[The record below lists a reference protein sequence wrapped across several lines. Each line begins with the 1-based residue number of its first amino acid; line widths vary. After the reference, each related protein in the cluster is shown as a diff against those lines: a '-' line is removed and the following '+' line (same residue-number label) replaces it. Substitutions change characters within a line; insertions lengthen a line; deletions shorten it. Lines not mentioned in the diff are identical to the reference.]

1 MRKAEVKHRNTV
13 KLERLQRFLSW
24 AAERHPDFVPKKNH
38 QEKWFSTY
46 IGHQPPEIGRAARL
60 FWLGL
65 DEPTVDANL
74 EGAESQSLIGRLL
87 NRDLND
93 YSCNVD
99 IFGIEKTLDCGP
111 VQNLLEPELAL
122 RIPDSTSIDEFE
134 ANVDDAIEAL
144 VRDRLHVLERPF
156 ASMTDEQKMRVLDRL
171 PVRLSR
177 LDDFAA
183 KAVDILNEV
192 KHELRYVV
200 ELRHGDVALD
210 LQRRIPGG
218 QGHVL
223 SDQDVAELKAQDR
236 QDLLAKFE
244 TMIEEAGD
252 FDLQLLGEKRLTEVF
267 MMEPKKL
274 RRTIRFA
281 RQDHKEKMA
290 FAVLLEN
297 NPRFV
302 HYHKLYAA
310 RRITRT
316 WTALLGPTNSGKTHQ
331 AIEAM
336 TGVVHAIYLS
346 PLRLMALENQE
357 RIESM
362 GVPCSLVTGEEEIIR
377 EGATHYCCT
386 VEEFAR
392 FRHQPWDVVVID
404 EVQMMADSQRGW
416 AWVDALVSAYTPEL
430 IMTGPEL
437 IRPSLKTLCDLC
449 EDELVVK
456 RTKRLSPVEVARRST
471 TLKQLDEGSMLVA
484 FSRKTVLEL
493 KSMLEMT
500 GKSVSVVYGALSPE
514 VRREQARRFRE
525 GEADIMVATDAVG
538 MGLNMPA
545 HTLCFYT
552 DEKYDGIQNRQL
564 KVQEVKQIGGRAGR
578 FGHHDSGLI
587 TALDAQTLQSIK
599 RLFHSEDLPVDLSQF
614 QVRPS
619 IEHLQAI
626 SELMDEPSLL
636 RAWLTFN
643 RNINY
648 GDEFISVLPDEL
660 AEWIKLIDD
669 PTIDLPLRWIFACTP
684 IRGGLDSPASIF
696 AQQWLKKVAQDKE
709 VPLPRLIIDADLAT
723 LESSLHVIET
733 YLHLARTLPAHFPA
747 LEQAEQHRSLLNGAI
762 TRELSRQRK
771 PRSSDRRRLSGETRN
786 CKQCGKAMPMAERQ
800 FRLCQNCFQEQ
811 RSKDQPSAKR
821 RAPKRVKT

>member
-1 MRKAEVKHRNTV
+1 MRKAELKQRHAR
-13 KLERLQRFLSW
+13 KLERLQRFLDW
-24 AAERHPDFVPKKNH
+24 AAERHPEFVPKKNH
-38 QEKWFSTY
+38 QENWFSTY

-65 DEPTVDANL
+65 DEPTVNANL
-74 EGAESQSLIGRLL
+74 EGADPASLIGRLL

-93 YSCNVD
+93 YSCRVD
-99 IFGIEKTLDCGP
+99 VFGVEKTLDCGP
-111 VQNLLEPELAL
+111 VQQLLEPDFAL
-122 RIPDSTSIDEFE
+122 RTEDSASTDAFE
-134 ANVDDAIEAL
+134 AHVRDAIEAL
-144 VRDRLHVLERPF
+144 VRDRLHVLDHPF
-156 ASMTDEQKMRVLDRL
+156 ASMTDDEKEQCLQRL
-171 PVRLSR
+171 PSKLSR
-177 LDDFAA
+177 LDDFAV
-183 KAVDILNEV
+183 KAVDIVNEV

-200 ELRHGDVALD
+200 ELRHGDIALD
-210 LQRRIPGG
+210 MQRRIPGG

-223 SDQDVAELKAQDR
+223 SERDVEALKEEDR
-236 QDLLAKFE
+236 QAMNAKFE
-244 TMIEEAGD
+244 MMVEEAGD
-252 FDLQLLGEKRLTEVF
+252 FDLQVLGEKRLTEIF

-336 TGVVHAIYLS
+336 TGVEHAIYLS

-377 EGATHYCCT
+377 EGATHFCCT

-392 FRHQPWDVVVID
+392 FRHQAWDVVVID

-416 AWVDALVSAYTPEL
+416 AWVDALVSAYTPNL

-437 IRPSLKTLCDLC
+437 IRPSLQTLCDLC

-456 RTKRLSPVEVARRST
+456 RTKRLSPVEVARRATS
-471 TLKQLDEGSMLVA
+471 LKQLDEGSMLVA

-493 KSMLEMT
+493 KAMLEMT

-538 MGLNMPA
+538 MGLNLPA

-564 KVQEVKQIGGRAGR
+564 RVQEVKQIGGRAGR
-578 FGHHDSGLI
+578 FGHHDSGTI

-626 SELMDEPSLL
+626 AELMGDPSLL

-684 IRGGLDSPASIF
+684 IRGGLDSPASVF
-696 AQQWLKKVAQDKE
+696 AQQWLKKVAQDK
-709 VPLPRLIIDADLAT
+709 VVDLPRLMIDADLAT
-723 LESSLHVIET
+723 LEGSLHIIET
-733 YLHLARTLPAHFPA
+733 YLHLSRTLPAHFPA
-747 LEQAEQHRSLLNGAI
+747 LEQAEQHRRLLNDAI
-762 TRELSRQRK
+762 TRELSRRKK
-771 PRSSDRRRLSGETRN
+771 PRGSDRRHLSGDTRH
-786 CKQCGKAMPMAERQ
+786 CQQCGKAMPVLSRQ
-800 FRLCQNCFQEQ
+800 FRLCQSCFRNQ
-811 RSKDQPSAKR
+811 R
-821 RAPKRVKT
+821 

>member
-1 MRKAEVKHRNTV
+1 MRKAESKHRHTR
-13 KLERLQRFLSW
+13 KLERLQRFLDW
-24 AAERHPDFVPKKNH
+24 TTVRYPDFAPKKNH
-38 QEKWFSTY
+38 QEQWFSTY
-46 IGHQPPEIGRAARL
+46 VGHQPPVIGRAARL

-65 DEPTVDANL
+65 NEPAVNATL
-74 EGAESQSLIGRLL
+74 ESTDPERLIGRLL

-93 YSCNVD
+93 FTCSVD
-99 IFGIEKTLDCGP
+99 VFGIEKTFDCGP
-111 VQNLLEPELAL
+111 VQHLLEPDYAL
-122 RIPDSTSIDEFE
+122 RIDDSASVDEFE
-134 ANVDDAIEAL
+134 GHVRDAIGAM
-144 VRDRLHVLERPF
+144 VRDRLRVLERPF
-156 ASMTDEQKMRVLDRL
+156 AGMSDEQKARCLQRL
-171 PVRLSR
+171 QPKLSR
-177 LDDFAA
+177 LDEFAA
-183 KAVDILNEV
+183 RAVDTVNEV
-192 KHELRYVV
+192 QHELRYVV
-200 ELRHGDVALD
+200 ELRRGDIALD
-210 LQRRIPGG
+210 MQRRIPGG

-223 SDQDVAELKAQDR
+223 SEREVAELKEEDR
-236 QDLLAKFE
+236 QGLRAKFD
-244 TMIEEAGD
+244 MMVEEAGD
-252 FDLQLLGEKRLTEVF
+252 FDLQVLGEKRLTEIF

-336 TGVVHAIYLS
+336 TGVEHAIYLS

-377 EGATHYCCT
+377 DGATHFCCT

-416 AWVDALVSAYTPEL
+416 AWVDALVSAYTPDL

-437 IRPSLKTLCDLC
+437 IQPSLKTLCELC

-456 RTKRLSPVEVARRST
+456 RTTRLSPVEVARRST
-471 TLKQLDEGSMLVA
+471 SLKQLDEGSMLVA

-493 KSMLEMT
+493 KAMLEMT

-538 MGLNMPA
+538 MGLNLPA

-578 FGHHDSGLI
+578 FGHHDSGTI

-599 RLFHSEDLPVDLSQF
+599 RLFYSADLPVDLSQF

-626 SELMDEPSLL
+626 AELMGEPSLL

-648 GDEFISVLPDEL
+648 GDEFISILPDEL

-669 PTIDLPLRWIFACTP
+669 PAIDLPLRWIFACTP

-696 AQQWLKKVAQDKE
+696 AQQWLKKVAQDKVVE
-709 VPLPRLIIDADLAT
+709 LPRLIIDADLAT
-723 LESSLHVIET
+723 LESSLHIIET

-747 LEQAEQHRSLLNGAI
+747 LEQAEQHRSLLNEAI
-762 TRELSRQRK
+762 TRELSRRRK
-771 PRSSDRRRLSGETRN
+771 PRHSDRGRLSGETRH
-786 CKQCGKAMPMAERQ
+786 CQQCGKAMPVLSRK
-800 FRLCQNCFQEQ
+800 FRLCQSCFREQ
-811 RSKDQPSAKR
+811 R
-821 RAPKRVKT
+821 